1 MNTADHPVKDIS
13 AYLVQLQTVE
23 QKLSSEINHLHHE
36 LRRVRDGLER
46 AGGSGHEL
54 EKSARQLSA
63 NIRLC
68 EQDLKDNQERQ
79 AEALAQLE
87 VLQKSDDIDAK

>member
-1 MNTADHPVKDIS
+1 MNAGDRPVKNIS
-13 AYLVQLQTVE
+13 ADLAQLQTVA
-23 QKLSSEINHLHHE
+23 QKLSSEINQLHHE

-54 EKSARQLSA
+54 EKSARQLSE

-68 EQDLKDNQERQ
+68 EQELKHNQERQ
-79 AEALAQLE
+79 AGCSTE
-87 VLQKSDDIDAK
+87 